1 MAPTK
6 ITGPKTTENSLTFDS
21 ERLTAAEYTQM
32 QRLFRTCQTSIMP
45 NGALLKCNAK

>member
-6 ITGPKTTENSLTFDS
+6 ITGPKTTENLLTFDS
-21 ERLTAAEYTQM
+21 ERLKVAEYTQM
-32 QRLFRTCQTSIMP
+32 QRLFKTCQTSILP